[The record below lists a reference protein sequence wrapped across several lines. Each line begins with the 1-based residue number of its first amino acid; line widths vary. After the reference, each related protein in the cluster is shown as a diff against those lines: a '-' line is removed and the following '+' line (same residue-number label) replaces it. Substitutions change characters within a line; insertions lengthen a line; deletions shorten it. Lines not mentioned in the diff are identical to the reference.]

1 MRRLARKQ
9 RESEWAAFDLTKPDE
24 KVWDL
29 GWRNGGSTPYL
40 PPCCNSAT
48 SSPTVA
54 SNHLQPPP
62 TTYNHLQPPP
72 TTSNH
77 QADHPTDLAAIA
89 NASDSNH
96 L

>member
-62 TTYNHLQPPP
+62 TT
-72 TTSNH
+72 SNH